1 MEFDL
6 ATLRE
11 TYEALPGGPKML
23 RWFGQV
29 PSFHDGEIVSLHLNR
44 RSPSFLKVSGWVG
57 DGTSGSDGYLKSLKR
72 AVVTFAL
79 DGISYLEVDGFS
91 SQNVIHGLMI
101 ARRPKDPERRPY
113 YDFNA
118 TDGDYELHLEHCYGM
133 SGIIRCA
140 QISITL
146 VPGRPEDDPEHG
158 E

>member
-6 ATLRE
+6 AILQK
-11 TYEALPGGPKML
+11 TYEALPGGPEML

-44 RSPSFLKVSGWVG
+44 RSTSYLKVYGWVG

-79 DGISYLEVDGFS
+79 DGISYLEVDGFNQ
-91 SQNVIHGLMI
+91 QNVIDGLMI
-101 ARRPKDPERRPY
+101 ARRPKDPERQLY
-113 YDFNA
+113 YAFNA
-118 TDGDYELHLEHCYGM
+118 TDDDYELHMENCFGISGM
-133 SGIIRCA
+133 IRCA

-146 VPGRPEDDPEHG
+146 VPGRPEDDLKLG